1 MFVQRHQD
9 SCIGSRD
16 TFGISSRL
24 GSAIRML
31 LEVRW
36 VTDGPFLVATV
47 RLGFL
52 LIFKYSQASSPFEAL
67 NSPCLLKCQSD
78 ARPHFQMRRGTRA
91 NSRDSTGD
99 SDIPSSCEMKD
110 EPAFKPL
117 QGIPT
122 FFLVRTRRC
131 AFHLR
136 QQTQGP
142 SHIPIGEGS
151 LLLG

>member
-1 MFVQRHQD
+1 MTVFFR
-9 SCIGSRD
+9 
-16 TFGISSRL
+16 TL
-24 GSAIRML
+24 WSAIK
-31 LEVRW
+31 EVKP
-36 VTDGPFLVATV
+36 PFVFDVVHGIGLDAMQ
-47 RLGFL
+47 RN
-52 LIFKYSQASSPFEAL
+52 QASFPFKAL
-67 NSPCLLKCQSD
+67 NSACLSKYQKDVSHLVEMS
-78 ARPHFQMRRGTRA
+78 PGPRA
-91 NSRDSTGD
+91 FSRVSTGD

-131 AFHLR
+131 AFHSR

-151 LLLG
+151 LHLV